1 MMKKWYLVPVLSVSI
16 LATLLAGAASAQTQG
31 LFGEYFSTTRMTGL
45 ALTRVDPQV
54 NFTWGQG
61 SPDPGVAENNFS
73 VCWTGFVT
81 PVQGGV
87 YTFYVTA
94 DDGIRLWVDD
104 VLLVNQWKAQGAT
117 EYSGTA
123 TLTAG
128 TPHAI
133 RVEYFESGGDA
144 LVKLEWEGPG
154 EVRAAIPSARL
165 TPGTGLNDRLLD
177 WHINPANGHY
187 YRIIG
192 PGLTWAEG
200 KAMAASMG
208 GYLAVIDDAAEDTWL
223 MGMFR
228 PVSDT
233 AFVGAND
240 IAEEGVWVWDETG
253 VNFWN
258 GAADGTAVSGLYA
271 SWNTG
276 EPNNVGE
283 TGEDVAE
290 LHLGTGL
297 WNDLNAA
304 RERYCIVESGIA
316 QIGYDGPTPG
326 TAVLELGEIYQVSVA
341 ARRPVGV
348 ARYQWYKDGVIIEG
362 ATSSTLTIV
371 PVELEDAGLYS
382 CQISDDTPASSR
394 TRSARLT
401 VVKEMPAVSLTGLA
415 CLTALIALA
424 ASRRRRTD

>member
-1 MMKKWYLVPVLSVSI
+1 MMKKRHSVMVLSAGI
-16 LATLLAGAASAQTQG
+16 LVLLLAGAAPVQAQG

-45 ALTRVDPQV
+45 LLTRIDPQV
-54 NFTWGQG
+54 NFSWDTG
-61 SPDPGVAENNFS
+61 SPDPGVAADNFS

-81 PVQGGV
+81 PEQGGV
-87 YTFYVTA
+87 YTFFVTA
-94 DDGIRLWVDD
+94 DDGIRLLVDD
-104 VLLVNQWKAQGAT
+104 VLLVDQWKTQGPT

-133 RVEYFESGGDA
+133 RVEYFESGGGA
-144 LVKLEWEGPG
+144 TVKLEWEGPG
-154 EVRAAIPSARL
+154 ETRAAIPSARL
-165 TPGTGLNDRLLD
+165 TPGSGLNDRLLD
-177 WHINPANGHY
+177 WQVNPANGHY

-200 KAMAASMG
+200 KATAARMG
-208 GYLAVIDDAAEDTWL
+208 GYLAVINDASENQWL

-228 PVSDT
+228 PISDT
-233 AFVGAND
+233 AFVGGND
-240 IAEEGVWVWDETG
+240 ITEEGGWVWDESG
-253 VNFWN
+253 ANFWN
-258 GAADGTAVSGLYA
+258 GAGDGTAVPGMYA
-271 SWNTG
+271 NWNTG
-276 EPNNVGE
+276 EPNNVGDA
-283 TGEDVAE
+283 GEDVAE
-290 LHLGTGL
+290 IHLGTGR

-304 RERYCIVESGIA
+304 RERYCIVESGSA
-316 QIGYDGPTPG
+316 QVGYDGPTPG
-326 TAVLELGEIYQVSVA
+326 TAVLELGEVYQVSVA

-362 ATSSTLTIV
+362 ATSSTLTVV
-371 PVELEDAGLYS
+371 PVDYEDTGLYS
-382 CQISDDTPASSR
+382 CQISDDTPASSQ

-424 ASRRRRTD
+424 ASRRRRAN